1 MERQLR
7 HKFRGST
14 LDGVYLEDCMMC
26 LLAVIM
32 LAFCDYRMLTIIVQ
46 VVSFCVI
53 LTGHLRRNNLKI
65 SPSVCS
71 YAVLKC
77 IFLIWCFLSCVWSI
91 NAEHS
96 FSQSISVGLR
106 LLTGLSVVLYV
117 DSRDRLVKLLKFV
130 VFACCV
136 FCLRLLVMVNLS
148 ACGSDRVG
156 MYLAHDIYSGY
167 GNTGVTYVLGVTGV
181 YLLVF
186 EKLFDKRTRWLLF
199 VLFAI
204 VSALSG
210 SKKEIGI
217 LVIALIAYSLLKSK
231 NMTSAIRN
239 FLIALA
245 AITAFMLAV
254 FYIQPLYDVLGQR
267 LVSFL
272 SFFSDDFGGAVDAST
287 SDRSAFI
294 GYALEAFAVQPL
306 VGIGADC
313 FRYVNPIAVVWSE
326 CNFVELLADMGIVGF
341 LVYYLPILWM
351 LKKAF
356 PVASDVAEATIVL
369 LFVMLFID
377 SSMVTYAS
385 NILQFHW
392 AVLWAVASSVSFK
405 QGRAAHEGRTRLS
418 RFRTHSA

>member
-1 MERQLR
+1 
-7 HKFRGST
+7 
-14 LDGVYLEDCMMC
+14 
-26 LLAVIM
+26 
-32 LAFCDYRMLTIIVQ
+32 
-46 VVSFCVI
+46 
-53 LTGHLRRNNLKI
+53 
-65 SPSVCS
+65 
-71 YAVLKC
+71 
-77 IFLIWCFLSCVWSI
+77 
-91 NAEHS
+91 
-96 FSQSISVGLR
+96 
-106 LLTGLSVVLYV
+106 
-117 DSRDRLVKLLKFV
+117 
-130 VFACCV
+130 
-136 FCLRLLVMVNLS
+136 
-148 ACGSDRVG
+148 
-156 MYLAHDIYSGY
+156 
-167 GNTGVTYVLGVTGV
+167 
-181 YLLVF
+181 
-186 EKLFDKRTRWLLF
+186 
-199 VLFAI
+199 
-204 VSALSG
+204 
-210 SKKEIGI
+210 
-217 LVIALIAYSLLKSK
+217 
-231 NMTSAIRN
+231 MTSAIRN